1 MQSFAVA
8 FIYLITLGWQKNSKN
23 KSSASW
29 NKDGFALQHREKK
42 QKQGLANII
51 RMMLDEVQKEKRKK
65 LQPHGKLWC
74 ENESGVDL
82 SESQGCGGTHAEW
95 AWSASGS
102 PGPSVGWVRLR
113 EITIIQEP
121 AGETGQR
128 VAWGGLP
135 LLPPRSDVA
144 RSQPPA
150 SQLHVYDFIPG
161 EAFKCVHTR
170 SVARL

>member
-1 MQSFAVA
+1 MFGKLKQRRLCAPA
-8 FIYLITLGWQKNSKN
+8 QG
-23 KSSASW
+23 
-29 NKDGFALQHREKK
+29 EKK
-42 QKQGLANII
+42 QGLVNII
-51 RMMLDEVQKEKRKK
+51 RMMLDEVQKEKKTAAPWQAVVWEWKRSRS
-65 LQPHGKLWC
+65 
-74 ENESGVDL
+74 ERES
-82 SESQGCGGTHAEW
+82 GCGGTHAEW

-135 LLPPRSDVA
+135 LVLPRSDVA